1 MTHLAGAFRI
11 AAAALLALAFA
22 GAPTASRADTASVRI
37 EIVKAGFIV
46 GVQGGNGSM
55 RFAGRSYRLGIGGVS
70 VGATIG
76 ASRAVLVGRAFNMRR
91 ASDIAGT
98 YGQAEG
104 GVAVVTGGKAARLRN
119 EKGVVIEIRGHQVG
133 LEFSLDLGGMVVTL
147 R

>member
-1 MTHLAGAFRI
+1 MTHLANTFRI
-11 AAAALLALAFA
+11 AAVALLTLAFA
-22 GAPTASRADTASVRI
+22 AAPTASRAETASVRI

-46 GVQGGNGSM
+46 GAQGGSGSM
-55 RFAGRSYRLGIGGVS
+55 RFAGRNHRLGIGGLS

-76 ASRAVLVGRAFNMRR
+76 ASRALLVGRAYNMRR
-91 ASDIAGT
+91 PSDIAGT

-104 GVAVVTGGKAARLRN
+104 GVTVVTGGKVARLRN
-119 EKGVVIEIRGHQVG
+119 EKGVVLELRGHQVG